1 MIGIDINNFR
11 IKSERLKIK
20 KFAKS
25 ILKSEKFINTD
36 IWTHLNKNGEV
47 MYMDI
52 HSHKIK
58 YKGRNAILAL
68 GLNVTEIYEQKE
80 ELTKANKNIR
90 KLHANLESIRDEERL
105 KLSRDLHDVLG
116 QQMTLTKLYSSI
128 LLESLNNQNIE
139 KERDYIM
146 KIADNTDQS
155 IGIVREIASQLRKS
169 LLNDL
174 TLAEAIQLQ
183 CEQARESSGIQF
195 EVNKNDDFLS
205 YEFNQLFILEVYRIF
220 QEGLTNIIRHS
231 NASNVI
237 VELTIKNDV
246 FKMVIE
252 DNGIGYTES
261 TKRKNSI
268 GLIGMDE
275 RANVLNGNL
284 IITSEVGKGTKI
296 ELTVNMKNIDFEI

>member
-1 MIGIDINNFR
+1 
-11 IKSERLKIK
+11 
-20 KFAKS
+20 
-25 ILKSEKFINTD
+25 
-36 IWTHLNKNGEV
+36 
-47 MYMDI
+47 
-52 HSHKIK
+52 
-58 YKGRNAILAL
+58 
-68 GLNVTEIYEQKE
+68 
-80 ELTKANKNIR
+80 
-90 KLHANLESIRDEERL
+90 
-105 KLSRDLHDVLG
+105 
-116 QQMTLTKLYSSI
+116 
-128 LLESLNNQNIE
+128 LESLNNQNIE

-268 GLIGMDE
+268 GMIGMDE